1 MAASLS
7 QHDPT
12 IQKVSSLTQSTKTK
26 DPSDLSGYTTTNTT
40 TTAKK
45 SLGTQT
51 MFTKE
56 EKEKYQKDFL
66 EFSEKTFHNNHSF
79 HITTI
84 TVVFQVNQPIDI
96 QKLYDTMEDNYETQF
111 FTKQMARNEDDFRLT
126 KRRKVVQV
134 FFNQLSLSFTDWSK
148 KVVKIFPNGK
158 IHITGLASLYDFQT
172 THDLILSL
180 LREKLSVHYVII
192 PEHTKTVMIN
202 CALDVGRQLLLK
214 SLAQDLTY
222 SKAKELTYRKS
233 HEHHWSIS
241 YCPEKYP
248 ALKVKYADSS
258 AFLFRTGK
266 IIFSSKSLEDIMK
279 MYDLLEIATGP
290 IRSHKIESIHCCG
303 YGIKEISNCLM

>member
-1 MAASLS
+1 
-7 QHDPT
+7 
-12 IQKVSSLTQSTKTK
+12 
-26 DPSDLSGYTTTNTT
+26 
-40 TTAKK
+40 
-45 SLGTQT
+45 

-96 QKLYDTMEDNYETQF
+96 QKLYDTMENNYETQF
-111 FTKQMARNEDDFRLT
+111 FTKQMARNKDDFRLT

-180 LREKLSVHYVII
+180 LRDKLSVHYVSIH
-192 PEHTKTVMIN
+192 ENTKTVMIN
-202 CALDVGRQLLLK
+202 CALDVGRQLPLK
-214 SLAQDLTY
+214 SLAREKNLSYKANKHSWTY
-222 SKAKELTYRKS
+222 KANKHSWTT
-233 HEHHWSIS
+233 S

-248 ALKVKYADSS
+248 ALKVKYGNSS
-258 AFLFRTGK
+258 AFLFHTGK
-266 IIFSSKSLEDIMK
+266 IILSSKSLGHIMK
-279 MYDLLEIATGP
+279 LYDLLEISTGP
-290 IRSHKIESIHCCG
+290 IRSHKIESVHCCG
-303 YGIKEISNCLM
+303 YGIKEISNCLI

>member
-1 MAASLS
+1 
-7 QHDPT
+7 
-12 IQKVSSLTQSTKTK
+12 
-26 DPSDLSGYTTTNTT
+26 
-40 TTAKK
+40 
-45 SLGTQT
+45 

-56 EKEKYQKDFL
+56 EKEKYQKNFL

-96 QKLYDTMEDNYETQF
+96 QKLYDTMENNYETQF
-111 FTKQMARNEDDFRLT
+111 FTKQMARNKDDFRLT

-180 LREKLSVHYVII
+180 LRDKLSVHYVSIH
-192 PEHTKTVMIN
+192 ENTKTVMIN
-202 CALDVGRQLLLK
+202 CALDVGRQLPLK
-214 SLAQDLTY
+214 SLAREKNLSNKHT
-222 SKAKELTYRKS
+222 
-233 HEHHWSIS
+233 WSTS

-258 AFLFRTGK
+258 AFIFRTGK

-290 IRSHKIESIHCCG
+290 IRSHKIESVHCCG

>member
-1 MAASLS
+1 
-7 QHDPT
+7 
-12 IQKVSSLTQSTKTK
+12 
-26 DPSDLSGYTTTNTT
+26 
-40 TTAKK
+40 
-45 SLGTQT
+45 

-96 QKLYDTMEDNYETQF
+96 QKLYDTMENNYETQF
-111 FTKQMARNEDDFRLT
+111 FTKQMARNKDDFRLT

-148 KVVKIFPNGK
+148 KVIKIFPNGK

-180 LREKLSVHYVII
+180 LRDKLSVHYVSIH
-192 PEHTKTVMIN
+192 ENTKTVMIN
-202 CALDVGRQLLLK
+202 CALDVGRQLSLK
-214 SLAQDLTY
+214 SLA
-222 SKAKELTYRKS
+222 KELTPNNAQEFAYHKS
-233 HEHHWSIS
+233 QEHIWTTS

-248 ALKVKYADSS
+248 ALKVKYGDSS

-266 IIFSSKSLEDIMK
+266 IIISSKSLGHLMK
-279 MYDLLEIATGP
+279 LYDLLEISSGP
-290 IRSHKIESIHCCG
+290 TRNHKIESVHCCG
-303 YGIKEISNCLM
+303 YGIKEISNCLI